1 MNNIIENTSSLLAL
15 VTGRWDGVHI
25 LAEKL
30 RKGNCQVIATD
41 KLPTSGKFD
50 YIFLFGSVED
60 AYQAFLKLLKEN
72 SRMLLITGHR
82 DEDLSKLENLD
93 NIKIVKVRDLSDWN
107 QEELSEILLKII
119 FTPSVKKI
127 FTLKSKNGSSSKKPD
142 KIRRITEYPVSAI
155 TTRKIRGY
163 LPVLL
168 SLFVFAVLIGV
179 STFAWYFYSVKNIFA
194 DLKNNLTEGNMEE
207 VRLNLAGAEDKII
220 IAKGLFNMTS
230 VVFFPLKNSTSLLN
244 LGQMIDSTDRMLT
257 VVHGSINLIDE
268 IKAGNQNYPLVNFN
282 FSKSNFNSL
291 VETVSA
297 LDFAAGDLQE
307 KIVSTQLPYFPK
319 ENLLPMIVEA
329 RQNLASVKE
338 TVPVLE
344 TVFSSPSPKTYLLLF
359 QNNMELR
366 ATGGFIGSVGLLTIT
381 SGLIEDFRIM
391 DVYSLDGQLKGHVE
405 PPLPIRLY
413 LNQPNWFLR
422 DSNFDPDFAKASI
435 QAEWFIRKILNKEI
449 DGVIGINLFFVQDL
463 LAAVGPVTLA
473 DFGNEVITA
482 DNLFVKSQ
490 LHIQSGFFE
499 GSSTKKDFLTALSQS
514 LQTKVSA
521 EKTSIFKLA
530 QVVKKSLDEKNIL
543 IYLNDGTGQ
552 NKIEHL
558 GWGGRIFSVNCLSR
572 EENCLADYLYLVDSN
587 LGVNKANFF
596 IKKSA
601 NIRKKINKEGQIETE
616 LEISMENQGSSAYLQ
631 GGVYTDYL
639 RIIVPRGSRLVSA
652 NLSGREIEKSSI
664 ESSDYQTDKTSFGML
679 LKIPELKLSRLFLT
693 FLQMNPVKN
702 NIREYQFY
710 MQKQP
715 GDKSYSF
722 NLAVE
727 SAKINFQPKNFSS
740 VTKEGINIASDT
752 SVDRIFTF
760 NVSP

>member
-1 MNNIIENTSSLLAL
+1 MNNIFENTSSLLAL
-15 VTGRWDGVHI
+15 VTGHWDGVHN

-30 RKGNCQVIATD
+30 RKGNCQVIVTD
-41 KLPTSGKFD
+41 KLPSSGKFD
-50 YIFLFGSVED
+50 YIFLFGSVQD

-72 SRMLLITGHR
+72 SRLLLITGHE
-82 DEDLSKLENLD
+82 DEDLTKLENLD
-93 NIKIVKVRDLSDWN
+93 NIKIAKVRDLLDWN

-127 FTLKSKNGSSSKKPD
+127 FTLKGKSGPGSKKPD
-142 KIRRITEYPVSAI
+142 KIRRITEYPASAI
-155 TTRKIRGY
+155 TTRRIRGY

-168 SLFVFAVLIGV
+168 SLLVFAVLIGV

-207 VRLNLAGAEDKII
+207 VRLNLASAEDKIK
-220 IAKGLFNMTS
+220 IAKGMYNMTS
-230 VVFFPLKNSTSLLN
+230 VVFFPLKNFTLLLN

-268 IKAGNQNYPLVNFN
+268 IKAGNQNYPLASFN
-282 FSKSNFNSL
+282 FSKNYFNSL
-291 VETVSA
+291 VEAVAA
-297 LDFAAGDLQE
+297 LDYAAGDLQE
-307 KIVSTQLPYFPK
+307 KIMTTQLPYFPK
-319 ENLLPMIVEA
+319 ESLLPMIAEA

-344 TVFSSPSPKTYLLLF
+344 TVFVSPKTKTYLLLF

-366 ATGGFIGSVGLLTIT
+366 ATGGFIGSVGFLTIT
-381 SGLIEDFRIM
+381 DGLIEDFRIM

-405 PPLPIRLY
+405 PPPPIRLY

-449 DGVIGINLFFVQDL
+449 DGVIAVNLFFVQEL
-463 LAAVGPVTLA
+463 LEATGPVTLA
-473 DFGNEVITA
+473 DFGNEVITG

-499 GSSTKKDFLTALSQS
+499 GSSSKKDFLTALSS
-514 LQTKVSA
+514 GLQMKISSD
-521 EKTSIFKLA
+521 KTSIFKLA
-530 QVVKKSLDEKNIL
+530 QAVKKSLDEKNIL
-543 IYLNDGTGQ
+543 IYLNDGTSQ
-552 NKIEHL
+552 NKIERL
-558 GWGGRIFSVNCLSR
+558 GWGGRIFKVSCLSR

-587 LGVNKANFF
+587 LGVNKANYF

-601 NIRKKINKEGQIETE
+601 NIRKKINQEGQIETE

-664 ESSDYQTDKTSFGML
+664 ESGDYQADKTYFGML
-679 LKIPELKLSRLFLT
+679 LKIPELNLSRLYVS
-693 FLQMNPVKN
+693 FLQTNPVKD

-710 MQKQP
+710 LQKQP

-727 SAKINFQPKNFSS
+727 SAKIDLKPKNFTS
-740 VTKEGINIASDT
+740 VSTEGINIASDT